1 MIKKSLSRRARLSN
15 EGLKLKYFDGDE
27 REENYEVGISPLVV
41 MDSPGVES
49 WWLGRMGAIM
59 M

>member
-1 MIKKSLSRRARLSN
+1 MIKKRRERHRN
-15 EGLKLKYFDGDE
+15 VGDE

-49 WWLGRMGAIM
+49 CWLGRMGAIM